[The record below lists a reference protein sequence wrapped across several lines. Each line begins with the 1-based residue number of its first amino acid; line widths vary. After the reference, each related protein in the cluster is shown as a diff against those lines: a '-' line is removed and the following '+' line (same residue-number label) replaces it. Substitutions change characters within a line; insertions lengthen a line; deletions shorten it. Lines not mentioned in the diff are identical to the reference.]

1 MKRLSS
7 DLEKRVKVS
16 FLIGVF
22 IIVSLLLATFYVV
35 YRVNLEKQQMYSL
48 NQNYT
53 QNYEG
58 ISSNVERMEKLSRQF
73 SVGLSLEMMQIF
85 GEDSLKDDMA
95 MFEDLTEYT
104 NTLEFSMGDIS
115 IFYYI
120 DDDFVVVHQNGLHYR
135 PIKSIESEDW
145 YEKLKENNGRNTWFS
160 FQKDE
165 YFPENKTL
173 SL

>member
-58 ISSNVERMEKLSRQF
+58 ISSNNF
-73 SVGLSLEMMQIF
+73 
-85 GEDSLKDDMA
+85 
-95 MFEDLTEYT
+95 DLTRT
-104 NTLEFSMGDIS
+104 SAAM
-115 IFYYI
+115 
-120 DDDFVVVHQNGLHYR
+120 
-135 PIKSIESEDW
+135 
-145 YEKLKENNGRNTWFS
+145 
-160 FQKDE
+160 
-165 YFPENKTL
+165 
-173 SL
+173 

>member
-73 SVGLSLEMMQIF
+73 SVGAFSGNDAEFF

-115 IFYYI
+115 IFYTLMMILLLYI
-120 DDDFVVVHQNGLHYR
+120 KMDCIIVRLRVLRVKIGM
-135 PIKSIESEDW
+135 KS
-145 YEKLKENNGRNTWFS
+145 
-160 FQKDE
+160 
-165 YFPENKTL
+165 
-173 SL
+173 

>member
-58 ISSNVERMEKLSRQF
+58 DRK
-73 SVGLSLEMMQIF
+73 SV
-85 GEDSLKDDMA
+85 
-95 MFEDLTEYT
+95 
-104 NTLEFSMGDIS
+104 
-115 IFYYI
+115 
-120 DDDFVVVHQNGLHYR
+120 V
-135 PIKSIESEDW
+135 
-145 YEKLKENNGRNTWFS
+145 
-160 FQKDE
+160 
-165 YFPENKTL
+165 
-173 SL
+173 